1 MSKIESQNYAVM
13 NILILIL
20 LSLAGILLLVLELF
34 LIPGIGIAGV
44 AGGGCL
50 IGAVVYAYMCI
61 GATAGH
67 ITFFAV
73 LATAAIAIYA
83 FYKSRAIE
91 KMGLDTKI
99 DDKVEL
105 ADPGKKIARLQ
116 EQAEEQSAA
125 QQQPVSKE
133 KASAKPRKSPGKT
146 PKEI

>member
-1 MSKIESQNYAVM
+1 M

-20 LSLAGILLLVLELF
+20 LSLAGVLLLVLELF
-34 LIPGIGIAGV
+34 LIPGIGIAGI

-50 IGAVVYAYMCI
+50 VGAVVYAYMAI

-67 ITFFAV
+67 ITFFVV
-73 LATAAIAIYA
+73 LAATAIAIYLL
-83 FYKSRAIE
+83 YKSKAIE

-116 EQAEEQSAA
+116 EQAEKLESQE
-125 QQQPVSKE
+125 SK
-133 KASAKPRKSPGKT
+133 AKSREPRAKSQE
-146 PKEI
+146 PKNNR

>member
-1 MSKIESQNYAVM
+1 M

-20 LSLAGILLLVLELF
+20 LSLAGIVLLVLELF
-34 LIPGIGIAGV
+34 LIPGIGIAGI

-50 IGAVVYAYMCI
+50 VGAVVYAYMAI

-73 LATAAIAIYA
+73 LAATAVAVYV

-105 ADPGKKIARLQ
+105 AAPGGKIARLQ
-116 EQAEEQSAA
+116 QEAEKQKEAEESHKPKSHPKAKANA
-125 QQQPVSKE
+125 Q
-133 KASAKPRKSPGKT
+133 AKV
-146 PKEI
+146 

>member
-1 MSKIESQNYAVM
+1 M

-34 LIPGIGIAGV
+34 LIPGIGIAGI

-50 IGAVVYAYMCI
+50 IGAVVYAYMMI

-73 LATAAIAIYA
+73 LAASAIAIYL

-105 ADPGKKIARLQ
+105 ADPGKKIERLK
-116 EQAEEQSAA
+116 AA
-125 QQQPVSKE
+125 DEPKADKE
-133 KASAKPRKSPGKT
+133 G
-146 PKEI
+146 